1 MAEEQQSTQTPLAEW
16 LVEDP
21 QARTVLA
28 FTQRRKWFLLPQ
40 RIVEKS
46 RLSAQRGARIDPQ
59 TAAAV
64 RSKDENGNRS
74 GSSFTEATITTIEA
88 PRVHSAPG
96 VITERFSMVRKY
108 DGRIIRR
115 DGDTFWAEFREN
127 PGDFPPIEAE
137 FDTDALPASD
147 RPLAVEGVP
156 VVWTVGFD
164 IQDGTH
170 RQQSIV
176 YLRRIP
182 WPSSAEVQTSAKVV
196 KDRVRAITWE

>member
-1 MAEEQQSTQTPLAEW
+1 MAEEQQSTQAPLAEW
-16 LVEDP
+16 AVGGA
-21 QARTVLA
+21 QASTM
-28 FTQRRKWFLLPQ
+28 FSQRRKLFLLPQ
-40 RIVEKS
+40 RIVQKS
-46 RLSAQRGARIDPQ
+46 QLSAQRGARIDPQ
-59 TAAAV
+59 TASI
-64 RSKDENGNRS
+64 RTNDENGNGR
-74 GSSFTEATITTIEA
+74 GSNFMETTVEG
-88 PRVHSAPG
+88 PSVHSAPG

-108 DGRIIRR
+108 EGRIIRR
-115 DGDTFWAEFREN
+115 DADTFWAEFREN
-127 PGDFPPIEAE
+127 PNDFPPIEAE

-182 WPSSAEVQTSAKVV
+182 WPSSAEVQTSVKVV
-196 KDRVRAITWE
+196 KDRMRAITWE